1 MSFTNVQLKEEG
13 NYSNENNDEDFSDD
27 NDVVVDNDIKNE
39 GLDNIIVNGEY
50 NSDDNPQG
58 DNSELYQQ

>member
-50 NSDDNPQG
+50 NSDDNP
-58 DNSELYQQ
+58 